1 MGPGEEGSGAV
12 GWAREAVAKAA
23 AARVR
28 VAEGS
33 VAADRAMAVVGRV
46 RVATGTV
53 GAAVARAAAA
63 RVEEGLVAAG

>member
-1 MGPGEEGSGAV
+1 MGPEEEGSGAV

-46 RVATGTV
+46 RVTAGMV
-53 GAAVARAAAA
+53 GAAVARAEAAQ
-63 RVEEGLVAAG
+63 VDEGLVAAG